1 MTNRRKYIKINLLLL
16 KWKGSI
22 LNYWVHRQKT
32 TGRDFFMNFFKLRGA
47 ELLDSHN
54 RRIAITRGE
63 DIYDAN
69 NRRIATI
76 RGNFLF
82 DSDNRKMMTVR
93 GANIYDAA
101 NMRVAS
107 LLEAQKSIPGALAG
121 MRTVAL
127 WYCFIR

>member
-1 MTNRRKYIKINLLLL
+1 MSMY
-16 KWKGSI
+16 
-22 LNYWVHRQKT
+22 
-32 TGRDFFMNFFKLRGA
+32 KLRGF
-47 ELLDSHN
+47 ELFDPHN

-63 DIYDAN
+63 DIYDGT

-93 GANIYDAA
+93 GTNIYDAA
-101 NMRVAS
+101 NKRIAS
-107 LLEAQKSIPGALAG
+107 LLDAQETIEGCLSEMHSI
-121 MRTVAL
+121 AL

>member
-1 MTNRRKYIKINLLLL
+1 
-16 KWKGSI
+16 
-22 LNYWVHRQKT
+22 
-32 TGRDFFMNFFKLRGA
+32 MNMYKMRG
-47 ELLDSHN
+47 LVLFDSHN

-63 DIYDAN
+63 DIYDGN

-82 DSDNRKMMTVR
+82 DSNNKKMMTVR

-101 NMRVAS
+101 NNRVAS
-107 LLEAQKSIPGALAG
+107 LLDVQESIEGGLAG
-121 MRTVAL
+121 MHSVAL